1 MVPQSLNATAV
12 RATLHCLA
20 GCSIGEVLG
29 MVISTALGWGMVSS
43 IALAVALAFVFG
55 YALSIIPIL
64 KFGLGLAAAA
74 KVAVVADTAS
84 ILTMEVVDNAFLLIV
99 PGAMHATLDTVLF
112 WVSLTA
118 SLMVAFV
125 VALPVNRWL
134 IARGKGH
141 AVAHAYHSHGHES
154 HSAQHSVAA
163 KEDECCEHPSQSED
177 PHDHRHH
184 V

>member
-1 MVPQSLNATAV
+1 MVGQTLNATAV

-84 ILTMEVVDNAFLLIV
+84 ILTMEIVDNAFLLIV
-99 PGAMHATLDTVLF
+99 PGAMHATLDTALF
-112 WVSLTA
+112 WVSLAA
-118 SLMVAFV
+118 SLLVAFV

-141 AVAHAYHSHGHES
+141 AVAHAYHGHHHEG
-154 HSAQHSVAA
+154 H
-163 KEDECCEHPSQSED
+163 DTEHIIASSSED
-177 PHDHRHH
+177 CCAH
-184 V
+184 VDSQGSPKERPQQH